1 MLFKWILVVENN
13 AIYAVLLFVVYFQV
27 PPAAAG
33 AQSSNSQS
41 ADNVSDLYAEINTG
55 N

>member
-1 MLFKWILVVENN
+1 MYVVFVY
-13 AIYAVLLFVVYFQV
+13 ILLFVYFQV

-33 AQSSNSQS
+33 AQSSNSQA